1 VVEITCAFREEVESA
16 DTTPGSIMAMRTSPK
31 TRLIVLDLA
40 NSFMSSCVVDHGLYN
55 GKPLGVY
62 GSNHQVGNITLE
74 VAWRTLKISTDTG
87 RNLIRKPLVQGRAVN
102 LIANT
107 SCQVTPHIPK
117 YR

>member
-1 VVEITCAFREEVESA
+1 VVEITCAFTEEVEAA
-16 DTTPGSIMAMRTSPK
+16 DTTPGSIKAMRTSPM

-55 GKPLGVY
+55 GKPVGVY
-62 GSNHQVGNITLE
+62 GSNPEVGTITLK
-74 VAWRTLKISTDTG
+74 VAWRSMEISADTG
-87 RNLIRKPLVQGRAVN
+87 RILIRKPLVQGRAVN

>member
-1 VVEITCAFREEVESA
+1 VVDTSCAFREGVEAA
-16 DTTPGSIMAMRTSPK
+16 DTTPGSIKAMRISPT

-55 GKPLGVY
+55 GKPVGVY
-62 GSNHQVGNITLE
+62 GSNHEVGTITPQ

-87 RNLIRKPLVQGRAVN
+87 RNLIRKPLVPGRAVN